1 MKAST
6 LALLMKKGV
15 VTGKLNVLTNC
26 EYRHSE
32 SPDAQLETNEGDA
45 AVAEIERDKVG

>member
-1 MKAST
+1 
-6 LALLMKKGV
+6 MKKGV
-15 VTGKLNVLTNC
+15 GKLNVLTNC